1 MTPKFDDLIY
11 QSGLIA
17 DGCWDELGTY
27 EQEAIERLIELTVL
41 ECVKACINEG
51 RTFEVASAGEYS
63 SNLYASAIKKHFG
76 LVQEDT
82 ESSELHTCPYA
93 EELYGNYDKMCDC
106 DEERT
111 RQCAM
116 DV

>member
-1 MTPKFDDLIY
+1 MNKVFDDLIY

-17 DGCWDELGTY
+17 DGCWDELDTY
-27 EQEAIERLIELTVL
+27 TQEAIERLIELIVL
-41 ECVKACINEG
+41 ECVVIVGSMEEPHQDIAK
-51 RTFEVASAGEYS
+51 
-63 SNLYASAIKKHFG
+63 LIKQHFG
-76 LVQEDT
+76 VEEQAT
-82 ESSELHTCPYA
+82 ETVELHSCPYA

-116 DV
+116 DI

>member
-1 MTPKFDDLIY
+1 MNKVFDDLIY

-17 DGCWDELGTY
+17 DGCWDELDTY
-27 EQEAIERLIELTVL
+27 TQEAIERLIELIVL
-41 ECVKACINEG
+41 ECAVIVGSMEEPHQDIAK
-51 RTFEVASAGEYS
+51 
-63 SNLYASAIKKHFG
+63 LIKQHFG
-76 LVQEDT
+76 VEEQAT
-82 ESSELHTCPYA
+82 ETVELHSCPYA

-116 DV
+116 DI

>member
-1 MTPKFDDLIY
+1 MNKAFNDLIY

-17 DGCWDELGTY
+17 DGCWDELDTY
-27 EQEAIERLIELTVL
+27 TQEAIERLIELIVL
-41 ECVKACINEG
+41 ECAVIVGSMEEPHQDIAK
-51 RTFEVASAGEYS
+51 
-63 SNLYASAIKKHFG
+63 LIKQHFG
-76 LVQEDT
+76 VEEQAT
-82 ESSELHTCPYA
+82 ETVELHSCPYA

-116 DV
+116 DI

>member
-1 MTPKFDDLIY
+1 MNKAFDDLIY

-17 DGCWDELGTY
+17 DGCWDELDTY
-27 EQEAIERLIELTVL
+27 TQEAIERLIELIVL
-41 ECVKACINEG
+41 ECVVIVGSMEEPHQDIAK
-51 RTFEVASAGEYS
+51 
-63 SNLYASAIKKHFG
+63 LIKQHFG
-76 LVQEDT
+76 VEEQAT
-82 ESSELHTCPYA
+82 ETVELHSCPYA

-116 DV
+116 DI